1 MPRKYHTATVFA
13 GLDQASVENRMKLSE
28 HFTLQEMTASEVAA
42 RRGWD
47 NTPEPIHTAN
57 LVRLAAFLE
66 KVRVALGNKR
76 ISITSGYRCKQV
88 NDAIGSKDTSQ
99 HRLGCAADIKV
110 EGLTPRQVCETL
122 IRSKLEFDQVILEF
136 NSWTHISIPILEFR
150 PRRSV
155 LIIDSAGTRAYD

>member
-1 MPRKYHTATVFA
+1 
-13 GLDQASVENRMKLSE
+13 MKLSE
-28 HFTLQEMTASEVAA
+28 HFTLQEMTASDVAA